1 MFQNRKELLLTAIKN
16 QNNYKPNF
24 IFKQQSSKNNPL
36 NIKKIQKIQLEKNK
50 YNKSIKFNRI

>member
-1 MFQNRKELLLTAIKN
+1 MFPNKKELLLTAIKN
-16 QNNYKPNF
+16 QDNYKHNF
-24 IFKQQSSKNNPL
+24 IFKQQSPKNNPL